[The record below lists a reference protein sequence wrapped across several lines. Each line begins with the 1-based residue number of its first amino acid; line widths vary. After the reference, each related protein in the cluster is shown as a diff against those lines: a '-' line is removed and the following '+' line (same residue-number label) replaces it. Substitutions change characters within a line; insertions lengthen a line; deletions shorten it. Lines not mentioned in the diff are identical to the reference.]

1 MSAYYG
7 GRRFMVGREKIT
19 FKNFYFLNRFIVIIT
34 RIKQKAQMF
43 RDPYYRQKLK
53 SNEN

>member
-7 GRRFMVGREKIT
+7 GRRYMVGREKIT
-19 FKNFYFLNRFIVIIT
+19 LKNLFFKQVIMIIT
-34 RIKQKAQMF
+34 RIEQKAQMF
-43 RDPYYRQKLK
+43 RDPYYRKKLK